1 MTIQSGERKEIYK
14 DYKMVTYMNKDFKK
28 LIHEIQN
35 CTICQDKFGFKPH
48 PIFLGSINSKIVQIS
63 QAPSKTV
70 HETLKPFTDQSGK
83 KLKYEWY
90 KITDDIFYNP
100 NNFYIAALSHCYPGK
115 DEKGNDRTPPKI
127 CYEKWLKKE
136 LQYINNELYI
146 IIGAKAAKVFF
157 PRENFNELI
166 FKNNYIN
173 DKLTIV
179 LPHPS
184 PLNIKWF
191 KERPEFDNRI
201 EEIRKIIYDVLKI
214 S

>member
-1 MTIQSGERKEIYK
+1 MT
-14 DYKMVTYMNKDFKK
+14 KDFQK
-28 LIHEIQN
+28 LIHNIQN
-35 CTICQDKFGFKPH
+35 CTICQEKFGFKPH
-48 PIFLGSINSKIVQIS
+48 PIFLGNINSKIVQIS
-63 QAPSKTV
+63 QAPSRTV

-115 DEKGNDRTPPKI
+115 DEKGNDRMPPKI

-146 IIGAKAAKVFF
+146 IIGAKVAKVFF
-157 PRENFNELI
+157 PKENFNELI

-191 KERPEFDNRI
+191 KEHPEFDNRI
-201 EEIRKIIYDVLKI
+201 EEIRKNIYDVLKI